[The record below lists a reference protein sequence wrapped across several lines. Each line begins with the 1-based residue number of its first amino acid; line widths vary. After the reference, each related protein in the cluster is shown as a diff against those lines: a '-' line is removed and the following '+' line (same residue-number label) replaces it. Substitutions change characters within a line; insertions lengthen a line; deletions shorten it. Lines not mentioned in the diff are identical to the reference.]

1 MGARFGFER
10 RSPQTHSPLLQRHC
24 RKDLRYYRRAA
35 RSGPQEA
42 QDKTCKRSQA
52 YAYVI
57 LAATPALAPAP
68 GATGDVPWVWIIL
81 AGMVIGSGTWRYK
94 KRYR

>member
-1 MGARFGFER
+1 VMGARFGFER

-57 LAATPALAPAP
+57 LAATPALAQAP
-68 GATGDVPWVWIIL
+68 GATGDVPWVCIIL
-81 AGMVIGSGTWRYK
+81 AVSGTWRYK

>member
-1 MGARFGFER
+1 M
-10 RSPQTHSPLLQRHC
+10 
-24 RKDLRYYRRAA
+24 LRYYRRAA

-57 LAATPALAPAP
+57 LAATPALAQAP

-81 AGMVIGSGTWRYK
+81 AVIVIGGGTWRYK